1 MKTLV
6 LAVALAF
13 SSLSH
18 AAKIIDIGDCKAD
31 QSSKS
36 DQGRSVDV
44 SGGTWGLQALGASSN
59 PQMRACSAILSKPI
73 ERPGK
78 RWSEDT
84 DDVSDDVP
92 DFFPATRNAT
102 VCLFATSRATDI
114 LLAKLSR
121 NGVLPPIS
129 DPKAQSLVRSLPF
142 GELLAQAQTM
152 PWITKASLVHYRS
165 TSNLSWGWSGTDWLF
180 STDNGTVSALLS
192 GRPWFDADHVEGRK
206 VTYKQA
212 TSASSSSGF
221 ATSHGCAGKP
231 Y

>member
-13 SSLSH
+13 SSLSQ
-18 AAKIIDIGDCKAD
+18 AATMIDMGDCKSD

-73 ERPGK
+73 LRPG
-78 RWSEDT
+78 RWSDDT
-84 DDVSDDVP
+84 DDAP
-92 DFFPATRNAT
+92 DYFPATSNAT

-129 DPKAQSLVRSLPF
+129 DPKAQSVVSSLPF
-142 GELLAQAQTM
+142 GELLAQSQAI
-152 PWITKASLVHYRS
+152 PWISKASLTTYRS
-165 TSNLSWGWSGTDWLF
+165 TSNLSWSWSGTDWLF

>member
-1 MKTLV
+1 MKPLV

-13 SSLSH
+13 ASLSH
-18 AAKIIDIGDCKAD
+18 AAKIVDIGDCKAD

-59 PQMRACSAILSKPI
+59 QQMRACSAILSKPI
-73 ERPGK
+73 LRPG
-78 RWSEDT
+78 RWSDDT
-84 DDVSDDVP
+84 DDAP
-92 DFFPATRNAT
+92 DYFPTTSNAT
-102 VCLFATSRATDI
+102 YCYFAASKAVAI
-114 LLAKLSR
+114 LLGKLSR
-121 NGVLPPIS
+121 NGVLPPIT
-129 DPKAQSLVRSLPF
+129 DPKTQSVVSSLPF
-142 GELLAQAQTM
+142 EELLAQSQAT
-152 PWITKASLVHYRS
+152 PWITRAGLITYRS
-165 TSNLSWGWSGTDWLF
+165 TSNLSWSWSGTDWLF
-180 STDNGTVSALLS
+180 SSDNGTVSALLD
-192 GRPWFDADHVEGRK
+192 GRPWFDADHVESQK

>member
-1 MKTLV
+1 MKALV

-13 SSLSH
+13 SSLSQ
-18 AAKIIDIGDCKAD
+18 AATMIDMGDCKSD

-44 SGGTWGLQALGASSN
+44 SVSTWGLQALGASNN
-59 PQMRACSAILSKPI
+59 PQMRACTAILSKPI
-73 ERPGK
+73 LRPG
-78 RWSEDT
+78 RWSED
-84 DDVSDDVP
+84 SDDQDAVP
-92 DFFPATRNAT
+92 DYFPATGYAT
-102 VCLFATSRATDI
+102 VCFIAASKATDI
-114 LLAKLSR
+114 LVAKLSR
-121 NGVLPPIS
+121 NGILPPYS
-129 DPKAQSLVRSLPF
+129 DPKAQSVVSSLPF
-142 GELLAQAQTM
+142 SELLAQAQAM
-152 PWITKASLVHYRS
+152 PWITKASLTPYRS
-165 TSNLSWGWSGTDWLF
+165 TSNLSWSWSGTDWLF

-221 ATSHGCAGKP
+221 ATSHGCQGKP